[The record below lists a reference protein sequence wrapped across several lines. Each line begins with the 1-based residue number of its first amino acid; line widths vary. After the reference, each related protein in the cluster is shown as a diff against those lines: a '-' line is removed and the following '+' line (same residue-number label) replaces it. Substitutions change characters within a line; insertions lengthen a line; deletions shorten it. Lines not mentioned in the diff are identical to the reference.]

1 MKTNMKKLAAWM
13 LALLLVFQ
21 MIPAVADGE
30 TDGES
35 ISNIIEGSSPDALR
49 TKLEVKSP
57 QKFIKIGE
65 TYEMEYSSDYTLKWS
80 SSDETIA
87 TVDEDGVV
95 TPLSTGTV
103 TITAAEQNR
112 DTTYTDS
119 VKLRVI
125 AGTEKAEGTEETA
138 EEPEEDVYILI
149 SGDHQ
154 TYTYNGEEQTAGYS
168 ITANGPYDE
177 DKLSI
182 INDRTAK
189 AKDCGVYPIK
199 FEDGDFIYDTNGDGQ
214 NDATIEY
221 SNGWMKINRAEAT
234 LTINDVTV
242 KEGETPEFTATVD
255 GLFGEDRIDY
265 ELTTLEQ
272 DGVKYIVP
280 SENISEKGNYRVTVT
295 KGILTVEAVD
305 GISGSYVLGTLNV
318 NGNALLTATERTDNR
333 LAGAKYREVGDGL
346 IETDLETVDYWKFEK
361 QSDGTYY
368 ISSNGKYLF
377 IDGTSKKVKMRS
389 TPQPLIVTVMPNGRI
404 GIKNSNNFAL
414 NLKSHNATNGF
425 QGAASNGDPAS
436 NEQFVLYR
444 GKREEVRIEPVEQD
458 LYNFL
463 IINGTYYR
471 LKKTT
476 VVAAPLEDVLDEV
489 LKSGDSKAATKKH
502 VLKCNPEEYDFN
514 GVVLNLNGKK
524 YVYRNNSYV
533 APEKFVSYYTV
544 TYESV
549 DIPKSRLMNKDPN
562 WYKDP
567 KGWLD
572 GPAWDVPN
580 NTDAYHRNYTATL
593 HEGNLEYYTISF
605 QGTEEAI
612 DEINEAEG
620 TLITLPAPTKEGFTF
635 AGWNTVSDGTG
646 TAYPA
651 NSEFEIAEDV
661 TLYAQWTEQTIED
674 GLTVYIRSNWPENKP
689 AFFGT
694 EIVLT
699 AYVDGAEEGEYT
711 LSWQRTKTPELNESW
726 VTIPD
731 AHERTIK
738 FILSEETVGYTW
750 RAVANKIQE

>member
-1 MKTNMKKLAAWM
+1 MKINMKKLAAWM

-21 MIPAVADGE
+21 MIPAMADGE
-30 TDGES
+30 TDGEN

-125 AGTEKAEGTEETA
+125 AGTEKAEGTEETS
-138 EEPEEDVYILI
+138 EEPDEDVYILI
-149 SGDHQ
+149 SGNHQ

-182 INDRTAK
+182 INDRTVK

-234 LTINDVTV
+234 LTIDDVTV
-242 KEGETPEFTATVD
+242 KEGETPVFTATVT
-255 GLFGEDRIDY
+255 GLFGEDKIDY

-280 SENISEKGNYRVTVT
+280 NENISEKGNYRVTVT
-295 KGILTVEAVD
+295 KGILTVEEVD

-318 NGNALLTATERTDNR
+318 NGNALLTATERSDNR
-333 LAGAKYREVGDGL
+333 LAGAKYKEVGDGL
-346 IETDLETVDYWKFEK
+346 IETDLESVDYWKFEK

-377 IDGTSKKVKMRS
+377 IDGKTKRVKMRTS
-389 TPQPLIVTVMPNGRI
+389 PQSLIVTEMSNGRI
-404 GIKNSNNFAL
+404 GIKNSDNYAL
-414 NLKSHNATNGF
+414 NLKSHNANNGF
-425 QGAASNGDPAS
+425 QGAESKGDPAS

-444 GKREEVRIEPVEQD
+444 GKREEVRLEPVEQD

-489 LKSGDSKAATKKH
+489 MNSSDSKAATKKH

-514 GVVLNLNGKK
+514 GVVLNLDGKK
-524 YVYRNNSYV
+524 YVYRDSSYV

-549 DIPKSRLMNKDPN
+549 DIPKSRVMNKVLS
-562 WYKDP
+562 WYNDP

-580 NTDAYHRNYTATL
+580 NTDAYHRNYTAML
-593 HEGNLEYYTISF
+593 HEGNLEYYTVSF

-612 DEINEAEG
+612 DEINEAES
-620 TLITLPAPTKEGFTF
+620 TMITLPAPTKEGFTF

-646 TAYPA
+646 TTYAA
-651 NSEFEIAEDV
+651 NDTFEIKEDI
-661 TLYAQWTEQTIED
+661 TLYAQWNEQAAAVPMSIYIESDWPD
-674 GLTVYIRSNWPENKP
+674 GQEGYEGARIT
-689 AFFGT
+689 
-694 EIVLT
+694 LT
-699 AYVDGAEEGEYT
+699 AKLTGFEGKSYT
-711 LSWQRTKTPELNESW
+711 LQWQYSTDREDWVNIPGANARRYTYTLN
-726 VTIPD
+726 
-731 AHERTIK
+731 
-738 FILSEETVGYTW
+738 SETTNYIW
-750 RAVANKIQE
+750 RAIAVDVQ